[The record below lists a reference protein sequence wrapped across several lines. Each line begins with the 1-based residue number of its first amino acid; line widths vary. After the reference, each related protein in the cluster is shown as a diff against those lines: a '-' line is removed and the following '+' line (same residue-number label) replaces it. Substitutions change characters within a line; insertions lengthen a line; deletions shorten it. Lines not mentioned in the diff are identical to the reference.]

1 MIEAIRDS
9 AFVTSEYPVILS
21 FENHCRY
28 TITSLYLFPVV
39 HVFISTWMAPTTIWF
54 IKFFYKFLIL
64 IFEKFLYGVDDFF

>member
-28 TITSLYLFPVV
+28 TITFLYLFLFG
-39 HVFISTWMAPTTIWF
+39 HVFVSAPYYNLVLKIIFT
-54 IKFFYKFLIL
+54 L
-64 IFEKFLYGVDDFF
+64 IFDLDI